1 MFVFKCDSLKRC
13 LDFLKEGKLP
23 DAGSLVEI
31 GDGIRCIVN
40 QYETAKEEEA
50 IWEAHQKYIDL
61 HYVLS
66 GEEQIGV
73 APIGKCETGTY
84 FVDQDYLEVKA
95 VPTDESILRILLK
108 PGAVLCLSPDDAH
121 QVGVQAEAGKN
132 SNVTKVVFKIP
143 IELTDSD
150 NWDKEEY

>member
-50 IWEAHQKYIDL
+50 IWEAHRKYIDL

-73 APIGKCETGTY
+73 APTGKCETGTY

-121 QVGVQAEAGKN
+121 QVGVQAEA
-132 SNVTKVVFKIP
+132 
-143 IELTDSD
+143 
-150 NWDKEEY
+150 